1 MNGGGSIDT
10 KLVLHYIRVMKRKLK
25 NVTITLDE
33 EVARWARIEAAQ
45 KETSVSRLLG
55 EILRER
61 MLRNDAYQK
70 AMRRALA
77 RKPFLK
83 SEGRYLSREEA
94 HDRPGFR

>member
-1 MNGGGSIDT
+1 
-10 KLVLHYIRVMKRKLK
+10 MKRKLK